1 MTMQVAEDVSR
12 EVVKSADA
20 VRRIKN
26 SIVESF
32 EKDEKQ
38 ARPKCCDLNVNFT
51 VDPRFPDE
59 VV

>member
-1 MTMQVAEDVSR
+1 MMMQVAEDISR
-12 EVVKSADA
+12 EVDKRADA

-38 ARPKCCDLNVNFT
+38 PRPKCCKLNVNFT
-51 VDPRFPDE
+51 VDPRFPRE
-59 VV
+59 V